1 MEAYDVSALVKSQ
14 GVQIG
19 VLHDYP
25 QSHGL
30 ARQLA
35 HRAAAIPCN
44 GASDL
49 VADQLAALI
58 QPVSGHRSALA
69 VLDLDPDT
77 TSRACGVVDLQLTT

>member
-1 MEAYDVSALVKSQ
+1 MEAYEVSALVKSQ

-25 QSHGL
+25 QSHRL
-30 ARQLA
+30 ASQLT

-49 VADQLAALI
+49 VADQLVAL
-58 QPVSGHRSALA
+58 
-69 VLDLDPDT
+69 T
-77 TSRACGVVDLQLTT
+77 